1 MQRFQYFYPGQVVTL
16 SSGGQRMTVKPT
28 VDDSDEV
35 YCTWFNLELGGE
47 PVEWAFPSHVLRL
60 EENQEPHGYAPTRF
74 EPGQV
79 AQLRSG
85 GPSMTVL
92 GVQRANGMSHVT
104 CIWLDKDNRNPLSV
118 LFPSETLI
126 AAQAV

>member
-16 SSGGQRMTVKPT
+16 SSGGQRMTIKPT
-28 VDDSDEV
+28 VDDSDDV
-35 YCTWFNLELGGE
+35 CCTWFNLELGGE
-47 PVEWAFPSHVLRL
+47 PVEWAFPSNVLRL

-79 AQLRSG
+79 VQLRSS

-92 GVQRANGMSHVT
+92 SVQRANGMSLVS
-104 CIWLDKDNRNPLSV
+104 CIWFDKGNRNPLSV
-118 LFPSETLI
+118 SFPSETLI
-126 AAQAV
+126 AVQVV